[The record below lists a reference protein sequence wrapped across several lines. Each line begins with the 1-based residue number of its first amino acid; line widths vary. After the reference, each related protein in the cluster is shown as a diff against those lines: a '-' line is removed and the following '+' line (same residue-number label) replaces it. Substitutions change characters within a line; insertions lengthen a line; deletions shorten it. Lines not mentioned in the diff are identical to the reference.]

1 MTKKTPPHHDP
12 SPDSETGDETVL
24 TGSTVDVFTALTGK
38 TDCTAADLARA
49 TGLGRSTATRALAYL
64 EQHGLAVRTRGQ
76 LEGGRRTPDRWEP
89 APEQAT
95 QPHTTEHTE
104 TTPEPDPN
112 PALAKEDTEQD
123 KADAPL
129 ADTAQPVENTAA
141 AATDGHNATH
151 PTPDGTRPHA
161 DGAPATSP
169 TPGRPTAAPESD
181 TPPTPAPAA
190 GRLAPGAL
198 REQVL
203 RHLQTHPTEE
213 FTATQISRVIE
224 RSSGAIANALAT
236 LTTKGLAERVTDTP
250 RRYRLTDAT
259 ETNGH

>member
-1 MTKKTPPHHDP
+1 MTKKTPPHHGP

-89 APEQAT
+89 AREQAT
-95 QPHTTEHTE
+95 QPDATEHTA
-104 TTPEPDPN
+104 TTEQDPN
-112 PALAKEDTEQD
+112 PTPAPEDTEQD
-123 KADAPL
+123 KTDTPL
-129 ADTAQPVENTAA
+129 AHPIENTAA
-141 AATDGHNATH
+141 AATDSHDSTHTSH
-151 PTPDGTRPHA
+151 PTPDETRPHA
-161 DGAPATSP
+161 DDAPATRP
-169 TPGRPTAAPESD
+169 TPGGPTAAPEPD
-181 TPPTPAPAA
+181 APHTPAPPA

-203 RHLQTHPTEE
+203 RHLQAHPTEE
-213 FTATQISRVIE
+213 FTATQISRVLE

-250 RRYRLTDAT
+250 RHYRLTDT
-259 ETNGH
+259 TDTNGH